1 MVMTTTCASCDNFS
15 APGDECVSFELFGEA
30 ICGHCLRMFTGA
42 ASDAGRCLVILDEEW
57 QEIPSLGGHR
67 SIANA

>member
-1 MVMTTTCASCDNFS
+1 MTTTTCASCGNFS
-15 APGDECVSFELFGEA
+15 CPGDECVSFELLGEA

-42 ASDAGRCLVILDEEW
+42 ASDAGRTVLVLEE
-57 QEIPSLGGHR
+57 EHTPIPSLGGHR